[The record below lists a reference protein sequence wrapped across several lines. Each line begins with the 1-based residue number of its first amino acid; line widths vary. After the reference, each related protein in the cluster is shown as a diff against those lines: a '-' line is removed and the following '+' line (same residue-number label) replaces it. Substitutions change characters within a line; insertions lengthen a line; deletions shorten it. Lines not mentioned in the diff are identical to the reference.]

1 MVVGDDELDAGK
13 AASAQAKEEVL
24 PGGAALAF
32 GLLDGEDLTPAVPV
46 DADGDQHGLGAD
58 DAVLAD
64 LLVAGVQDEVGVGLG
79 ERAPGEG
86 GEAVVQ
92 PLVDGRDGRGREGV
106 AAQLLGDG
114 LDLPGRDALNVHLGE
129 RRHERL
135 LGALIAFE
143 QLGREAAVAVLRH
156 PQLEL
161 ADRRDER
168 ARVVAGAVSKAG
180 RRALALL
187 GPERIRHLGFEHL
200 LHHGTHDLAQ
210 AVRLCQDQVFD
221 DGESGSRLECGCLVE
236 H

>member
-1 MVVGDDELDAGK
+1 M
-13 AASAQAKEEVL
+13 AARRPGWLSATTSSTPARPRRAQAKEEVL
-24 PGGAALAF
+24 PGGAALAV
-32 GLLDGEDLTPAVPV
+32 GHLDGEDLTPAVPV

-92 PLVDGRDGRGREGV
+92 PLVDGREGV

-114 LDLPGRDALNVHLGE
+114 LDLPARDALDVRLGE

-143 QLGREAAVAVLRH
+143 QLGREAAVAILRH

-161 ADRRDER
+161 ADTSV
-168 ARVVAGAVSKAG
+168 RV
-180 RRALALL
+180 
-187 GPERIRHLGFEHL
+187 
-200 LHHGTHDLAQ
+200 
-210 AVRLCQDQVFD
+210 
-221 DGESGSRLECGCLVE
+221 
-236 H
+236 